1 MLETAL
7 SLDRCVSA
15 AWNTAVVL
23 VLAAVCDVQSRV
35 VSLSAIPF
43 TGFGAVMSVPLGLTA
58 AHGVSLRSA
67 RGYSLTIGC
76 GLWTVRGGETI
87 VPELSRS
94 FRRKYLGYLKP
105 LDG

>member
-58 AHGVSLRSA
+58 AHGVDLRSA
-67 RGYSLTIGC
+67 RGIRSRLAVAFGPLVGVKQSSLNFPGAANGSSWGI
-76 GLWTVRGGETI
+76 
-87 VPELSRS
+87 
-94 FRRKYLGYLKP
+94 
-105 LDG
+105 